1 MDIINN
7 SKLFAGVA
15 MLMLNFGSRHVQSSL
30 GKLHESILSNIY
42 FQKIIILCM
51 FFVATRDITT
61 AFLLTFIYIIIVDF
75 ILNERNKLCLVP
87 NCYIPTNKITVEQ
100 YNKCKQIIKDYEVQQ
115 ENVLQEHI

>member
-1 MDIINN
+1 MINN

-75 ILNERNKLCLVP
+75 ILNEKNKLCLVP
-87 NCYIPTNKITVEQ
+87 DCYRPDNKITVEQ
-100 YNKCKQIIKDYEVQQ
+100 YNKCKQVIKDYEVQQ
-115 ENVLQEHI
+115 ETDKTDKTDN